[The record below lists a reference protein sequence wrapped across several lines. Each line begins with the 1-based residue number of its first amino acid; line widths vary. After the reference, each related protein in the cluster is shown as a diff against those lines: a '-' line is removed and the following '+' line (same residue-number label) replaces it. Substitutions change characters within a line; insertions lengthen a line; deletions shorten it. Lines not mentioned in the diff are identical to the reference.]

1 MLKMAQETIQLRTYV
16 TPEVRKKLKIIAA
29 QEELTIADLL
39 RKAVE
44 EYLKTRGIEI
54 DMSEGLD
61 TWGGSGR
68 KNKSDDES

>member
-1 MLKMAQETIQLRTYV
+1 MAQDTIQLRTYV
-16 TPEVRKKLKIIAA
+16 TPEVRKKLKVIAA
-29 QEELTIADLL
+29 QEELMIADLL

-61 TWGGSGR
+61 TWGGPGR
-68 KNKSDDES
+68 KGQSEDES